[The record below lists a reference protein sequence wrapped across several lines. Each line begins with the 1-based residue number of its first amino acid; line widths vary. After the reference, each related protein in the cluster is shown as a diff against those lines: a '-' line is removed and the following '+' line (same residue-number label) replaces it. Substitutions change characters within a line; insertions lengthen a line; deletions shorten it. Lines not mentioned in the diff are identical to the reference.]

1 MKNFRKINK
10 RQIAFLPILSLF
22 LSLPLIPVL
31 TSPVNAIYGGE
42 IALGDER
49 VAALVENLSKR
60 SAACTAALLSPQIA
74 VSAAHCINH
83 GQILKSTDA
92 LISPFVPTLPF
103 WITLPG
109 VATTDDDI
117 NTRVKVVRGFAAE
130 NYPFST
136 ENSDIVFWVLEKPL
150 VSKYSM
156 NVATEKEVNELIA
169 LSGQMTHIGY
179 GFQGD
184 VSSPNN
190 VDGKPYKLQGTVT
203 SIKSTDVSSRAKEA
217 KEKELTATVPASVV
231 MAPASSNFKIWIS
244 DPRNPKVG
252 LATGIYITQKASPG
266 VEEKWEFK
274 KANSDGTLYLTLA
287 DNSWSFDVMEP
298 DNSENY
304 QRRRYEMV
312 IKNNIATIENAKAD
326 SRGIYAVTSKLAVDT
341 KSVIW
346 QTNTVQT
353 ACPGDSGGP
362 VYAKFNSEEKI
373 FAVQNG
379 PYGGGGGCDTKPWPD
394 GHIFKSSNTLIYPYI
409 DLLRAEPLA
418 ASIVQAYD
426 ATALKE
432 LVESNPKAAAE
443 LKAKL
448 EAEAK
453 AATELKAK
461 QDAEAA
467 ATKAATELKAKEEA
481 EAVAELKAKQ
491 EAEAK
496 AVAELKAKQEAEA
509 KAAALKKTT
518 ITCLKGKL
526 VKKVTAVKP
535 VCPKGYKKK

>member
-1 MKNFRKINK
+1 M
-10 RQIAFLPILSLF
+10 
-22 LSLPLIPVL
+22 
-31 TSPVNAIYGGE
+31 GE
-42 IALGDER
+42 IALGDQR
-49 VAALVENLSKR
+49 VAALVTDLSER
-60 SAACTAALLSPQIA
+60 FSVCTAALLSPHIA

-83 GQILKSTDA
+83 GQISKSTDP

-103 WITLPG
+103 WITVPG
-109 VATTDDDI
+109 VAIKDDDI

-136 ENSDIVFWVLEKPL
+136 EKSDIVFWVLEKPL

-179 GFQGD
+179 GMQKYKDEQNFQ
-184 VSSPNN
+184 
-190 VDGKPYKLQGTVT
+190 DGKPYKLQGTVT
-203 SIKSTDVSSRAKEA
+203 SIKSTNQSSRV
-217 KEKELTATVPASVV
+217 KEKELNATVPASVV
-231 MAPASSNFKIWIS
+231 TAPASSNFKIWIS

-252 LATGIYITQKASPG
+252 LATGIYISEGGGKF
-266 VEEKWEFK
+266 EFK
-274 KANSDGTLYLTLA
+274 GANSDGTLYLTLA
-287 DNSWSFDVMEP
+287 DNSWSFDVLEP
-298 DNSENY
+298 NGSNIY

-312 IKNNIATIENAKAD
+312 IRNNIATIENAKAD
-326 SRGIYAVTSKLAVDT
+326 SRGIYAVTSKLVSTGANA
-341 KSVIW
+341 KNIIW
-346 QTNTVQT
+346 QTNTLQT

-426 ATALKE
+426 ATVSKE
-432 LVESNPKAAAE
+432 QS
-443 LKAKL
+443 
-448 EAEAK
+448 
-453 AATELKAK
+453 AT
-461 QDAEAA
+461 
-467 ATKAATELKAKEEA
+467 TTT
-481 EAVAELKAKQ
+481 
-491 EAEAK
+491 
-496 AVAELKAKQEAEA
+496 
-509 KAAALKKTT
+509 KKTI
-518 ITCLKGKL
+518 ITCIKGKV

-535 VCPKGYKKK
+535 ACPSGYKKK